1 MAEANLMALMMRGIL
16 ETALAQL
23 GTASDIK
30 STQTLNVHGYKVD
43 VIKTHLQT

>member
-1 MAEANLMALMMRGIL
+1 MMALMMRGIL

-30 STQTLNVHGYKVD
+30 STQTLNVDVD
-43 VIKTHLQT
+43 VIKTH